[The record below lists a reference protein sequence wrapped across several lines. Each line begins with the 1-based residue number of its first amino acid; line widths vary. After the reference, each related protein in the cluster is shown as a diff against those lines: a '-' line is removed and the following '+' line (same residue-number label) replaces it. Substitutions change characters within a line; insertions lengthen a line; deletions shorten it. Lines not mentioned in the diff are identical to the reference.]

1 MRAARG
7 LERTSE
13 HVVTTVTEMRRRLDI
28 HLLRW
33 QARIDAPAVDRSLPW
48 VVATILGLTL
58 ILLALARHQDLGVGA
73 QLGHYLQAVHLMAVG
88 RPPVVS
94 ELGVDV
100 FAIQASWLFWPVSWL
115 ARVFPP
121 AETMLTVQSVALA
134 LGVVPLWRIARGPA
148 NLRSGAAGALVVA
161 YALHPSIHNLNLSGF
176 HPEALALP
184 ALMGAYLAGHRG
196 RWWILAVLV
205 AVVVA
210 ARADLGLAVFALGL
224 VLVTE
229 DRRRPGWLTA
239 GFGVTWFLV
248 MAFGVQPALGDG
260 SYPHL
265 MAFADFGDSVDDVL
279 FGMLADP
286 AGLAGDLLA
295 RASFEKLLL
304 LVGPVLF
311 LPLVRPR
318 YLIPLFPLMA
328 LYLIADVPDDGF
340 GNPHQDVAAVVLVFV
355 AATWA
360 LMRIGTSGFSR
371 VMVDRRVLAVLVLT
385 AAVFFVRDAA
395 PSPYEE
401 PWAWGRRDAVD
412 LARVASTGWVGDQA
426 RVLAAPALYPLLAER
441 ETAYVLHL
449 GEPTTPDA
457 TMVAGVDVLV
467 FDGND
472 LNWARSQIRDFED
485 GMVELGFGR
494 RYESEGIQVWIRRP
508 GSG

>member
-1 MRAARG
+1 
-7 LERTSE
+7 
-13 HVVTTVTEMRRRLDI
+13 
-28 HLLRW
+28 
-33 QARIDAPAVDRSLPW
+33 
-48 VVATILGLTL
+48 
-58 ILLALARHQDLGVGA
+58 
-73 QLGHYLQAVHLMAVG
+73 
-88 RPPVVS
+88 
-94 ELGVDV
+94 
-100 FAIQASWLFWPVSWL
+100 
-115 ARVFPP
+115 
-121 AETMLTVQSVALA
+121 
-134 LGVVPLWRIARGPA
+134 
-148 NLRSGAAGALVVA
+148 
-161 YALHPSIHNLNLSGF
+161 
-176 HPEALALP
+176 
-184 ALMGAYLAGHRG
+184 
-196 RWWILAVLV
+196 
-205 AVVVA
+205 
-210 ARADLGLAVFALGL
+210 
-224 VLVTE
+224 
-229 DRRRPGWLTA
+229 
-239 GFGVTWFLV
+239 
-248 MAFGVQPALGDG
+248 
-260 SYPHL
+260 
-265 MAFADFGDSVDDVL
+265 VDDVL